1 MNALIA
7 HARSRAQVLLQQAE
21 DERAFASELAYD
33 GLPTERKLLLGVR
46 FRVRHL
52 RHLARLWLAFAGAST

>member
-7 HARSRAQVLLQQAE
+7 HARSRAQVLHRQA
-21 DERAFASELAYD
+21 DAFASEIC
-33 GLPTERKLLLGVR
+33 LPMERKLLLEVR

-52 RHLARLWLAFAGAST
+52 RHLARLWLAFAGART